1 MFDKNRLWK
10 REKCICHN
18 FIEYMKMT
26 HGGGGYTEW
35 MVVESA
41 EVLFDGNQQPRVLL
55 NRNHYD
61 LLEKETMKM

>member
-1 MFDKNRLWK
+1 
-10 REKCICHN
+10 
-18 FIEYMKMT
+18 MKMT